1 MLECLVNLQGG
12 NGSRKAK
19 PCRFRFSK
27 KMADSLDNIPTEEQ
41 PSVVRLSEIRKTIAY
56 RFTEPVVRLLA
67 RTAITPST
75 ITWFGF
81 LLALG
86 AAALIITGHPF
97 AAGLMVLIAGFFDI
111 LDGALARYTNR
122 ATRFGAILDS
132 TVDRLSEA
140 VVLLGIL
147 VLFAREQLIAQTLLV
162 GVALLGS
169 LLVSY
174 IRARAEALGLECQVG
189 VFTRAERVIVL
200 ALGLLLNQI
209 AYALVIALGIVAVFS
224 FITVIQRLLY
234 VWQQTKIK

>member
-1 MLECLVNLQGG
+1 
-12 NGSRKAK
+12 
-19 PCRFRFSK
+19 
-27 KMADSLDNIPTEEQ
+27 MADSLDNIPTEEQ